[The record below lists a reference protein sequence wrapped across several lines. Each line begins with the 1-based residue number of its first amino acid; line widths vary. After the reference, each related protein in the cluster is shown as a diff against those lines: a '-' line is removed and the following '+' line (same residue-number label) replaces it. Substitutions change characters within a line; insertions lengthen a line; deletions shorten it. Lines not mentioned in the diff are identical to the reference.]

1 MPRNSSYSEIVRY
14 GRKSFVV
21 GTSMV
26 RCRYK
31 YGSLS
36 VQVWF
41 VVDKSMVRCRY
52 KYGSLSVRVWFVV
65 GTSMV
70 RCWYK
75 YGSLSVQVWFVVS
88 TSMVRCRYKYGS
100 LSVRVWF
107 VVGTSMVKGLK
118 MKDVKSSLKS
128 TRVRTRLF
136 PGATSKQLHQYVIPI
151 LIDDTPDTI
160 IIQGGCNGISS
171 KNIAKAIGSL

>member
-1 MPRNSSYSEIVRY
+1 MAVNLSLSVQVW
-14 GRKSFVV
+14 FVV

-31 YGSLS
+31 
-36 VQVWF
+36 
-41 VVDKSMVRCRY
+41 C
-52 KYGSLSVRVWFVV
+52 GSLSVRVWFVV
-65 GTSMV
+65 G
-70 RCWYK
+70 
-75 YGSLSVQVWFVVS
+75 

-118 MKDVKSSLKS
+118 VKDVKSSLKS

-160 IIQGGCNGISS
+160 IFKVDVIIYL
-171 KNIAKAIGSL
+171 AKILPKLLEVYEIFDIFME